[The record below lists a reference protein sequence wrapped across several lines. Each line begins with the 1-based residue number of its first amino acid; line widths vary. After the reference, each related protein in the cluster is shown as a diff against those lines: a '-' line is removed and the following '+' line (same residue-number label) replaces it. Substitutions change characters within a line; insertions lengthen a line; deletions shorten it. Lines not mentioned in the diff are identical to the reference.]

1 VKKKVNKILFTKY
14 SMNRTHQIEELRRD
28 NTIMGINVI
37 RTEDVDRVQLI
48 QR

>member
-1 VKKKVNKILFTKY
+1 VKKANKILFTKN
-14 SMNRTHQIEELRRD
+14 SMNRTLRIEELRWD
-28 NTIMGINVI
+28 NAIIGVNVI

>member
-1 VKKKVNKILFTKY
+1 VKKANKILFTKY
-14 SMNRTHQIEELRRD
+14 SMNRTLRIEELRWD
-28 NTIMGINVI
+28 NTIMGVNVI

>member
-1 VKKKVNKILFTKY
+1 
-14 SMNRTHQIEELRRD
+14 MNGMLRIEELRLD
-28 NTIMGINVI
+28 NKTTGVNVI